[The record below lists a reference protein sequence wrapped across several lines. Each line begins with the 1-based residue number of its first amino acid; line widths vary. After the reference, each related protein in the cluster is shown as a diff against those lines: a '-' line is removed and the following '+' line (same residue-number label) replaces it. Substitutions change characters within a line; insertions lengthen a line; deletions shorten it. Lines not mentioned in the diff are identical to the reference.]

1 MLSYFL
7 RIFASLFNDLMFMK
21 YILNTLFVLSH
32 RVKSQLQFIQF
43 SFSSLVIILV
53 VGCGSFK
60 SKNASQGLEV
70 DPLVNVSPQFRLAF
84 YNLENL
90 FDTIDG
96 PNDDA
101 EFLPN
106 GKNQWN
112 SDRYQKKLVNM
123 SRVIDSIRPDILGV
137 CEVENAAVLFDLMKK
152 SALCKFG
159 SSSNPY
165 QLVHRESPDARGID
179 VALIYNLKKFKQTGV
194 YEIPVKLHDNHA
206 TRNILAVHL
215 FNYQSNDS
223 LVVFVNHWPS
233 RSQGEEKSRV
243 NRISAALA
251 LSGYLETKSNLPTNW
266 AAVGDF
272 NDNPS
277 DSSLLNCLKAG
288 NEYAS
293 AVNLAYMY
301 RINNPELGSLKYNGK
316 WDLFDQIIL
325 SRSLYHINSHY
336 GIPQQ
341 QIYNRSFLIQADGR
355 FVGYPFR
362 TYGGKTFL
370 NGFSDHLPVY
380 TDMQMVDKH

>member
-1 MLSYFL
+1 M
-7 RIFASLFNDLMFMK
+7 
-21 YILNTLFVLSH
+21 
-32 RVKSQLQFIQF
+32 
-43 SFSSLVIILV
+43 
-53 VGCGSFK
+53 
-60 SKNASQGLEV
+60 
-70 DPLVNVSPQFRLAF
+70 
-84 YNLENL
+84 
-90 FDTIDG
+90 
-96 PNDDA
+96 
-101 EFLPN
+101 
-106 GKNQWN
+106 
-112 SDRYQKKLVNM
+112 
-123 SRVIDSIRPDILGV
+123 
-137 CEVENAAVLFDLMKK
+137 
-152 SALCKFG
+152 
-159 SSSNPY
+159 
-165 QLVHRESPDARGID
+165 
-179 VALIYNLKKFKQTGV
+179 
-194 YEIPVKLHDNHA
+194 
-206 TRNILAVHL
+206 
-215 FNYQSNDS
+215 
-223 LVVFVNHWPS
+223 
-233 RSQGEEKSRV
+233 
-243 NRISAALA
+243 A

-301 RINNPELGSLKYNGK
+301 RINNPESGSLKYNGK

-370 NGFSDHLPVY
+370 NGFSDHLPVF

>member
-1 MLSYFL
+1 
-7 RIFASLFNDLMFMK
+7 MK
-21 YILNTLFVLSH
+21 YLLNILFVLLH

-43 SFSSLVIILV
+43 SFSCLVIILV
-53 VGCGSFK
+53 LVAGCGSFK
-60 SKNASQGLEV
+60 NKNASQGLEV

-96 PNDDA
+96 SNDDA

-112 SDRYQKKLVNM
+112 SDKYQKKLTNM

-137 CEVENAAVLFDLMKK
+137 CEVENADVLYDLMKK
-152 SALCKFG
+152 SALFKFG
-159 SSSNPY
+159 SSFNPY
-165 QLVHRESPDARGID
+165 KLVHRESPDARGID
-179 VALIYNLKKFKQTGV
+179 VGLIYNMTKFKATGI

-215 FNYQSNDS
+215 LNYQSNDS

-243 NRISAALA
+243 NRISAAMA
-251 LSGYLETKSNLPTNW
+251 LSVYLETKSNLPSNW

-272 NDNPS
+272 NDNPT
-277 DSSLLNCLKAG
+277 DSSILHHLKAG

-301 RINNPELGSLKYNGK
+301 RINNTELGSLKYNGK

-341 QIYNRSFLIQADGR
+341 QIFNRSFLIQADGR
-355 FVGYPFR
+355 FAGYPFR

>member
-1 MLSYFL
+1 
-7 RIFASLFNDLMFMK
+7 MK
-21 YILNTLFVLSH
+21 YLRNIPVVLLH
-32 RVKSQLQFIQF
+32 QVKSQSQFIQF
-43 SFSSLVIILV
+43 SFSCLVIILV
-53 VGCGSFK
+53 ASCGSFK
-60 SKNASQGLEV
+60 NKNASQGLEV
-70 DPLVNVSPQFRLAF
+70 DPQVNVSPQFRLAF

-96 PNDDA
+96 SNDDA
-101 EFLPN
+101 EFLPT

-112 SDRYQKKLVNM
+112 SDKYQKKLLNM

-137 CEVENAAVLFDLMKK
+137 CEVENASVLQDLMKF
-152 SALCKFG
+152 SALFKHG
-159 SSSNPY
+159 SSFNAY
-165 QLVHRESPDARGID
+165 RLVHRESPDARGID
-179 VALIYNLKKFKQTGV
+179 VALIYNMTKFKATGV

-215 FNYQSNDS
+215 LNYQSNDS

-251 LSGYLETKSNLPTNW
+251 LSGYLESKSNLPSNW

-272 NDNPS
+272 NDNPT
-277 DSSLLNCLKAG
+277 DSSILHYLKAG

-341 QIYNRSFLIQADGR
+341 QIFNRSFLIQADGR
-355 FVGYPFR
+355 FAGYPFR

-370 NGFSDHLPVY
+370 NGFSDHLPVF

>member
-1 MLSYFL
+1 
-7 RIFASLFNDLMFMK
+7 MK
-21 YILNTLFVLSH
+21 YLRNIPVVLLH
-32 RVKSQLQFIQF
+32 QVKSQSQFIQF
-43 SFSSLVIILV
+43 SFSCLVIILV
-53 VGCGSFK
+53 VSCGSFK
-60 SKNASQGLEV
+60 NKNASQGLEV
-70 DPLVNVSPQFRLAF
+70 DPMVNVSPQFRLAF

-96 PNDDA
+96 SNDDA

-112 SDRYQKKLVNM
+112 SDKYQKKLKNM

-137 CEVENAAVLFDLMKK
+137 CEVENASVLYDLMRNA
-152 SALCKFG
+152 SLFKFG

-165 QLVHRESPDARGID
+165 RLIHRESPDIRGID
-179 VALIYNLKKFKQTGV
+179 VALIYNMKKFKATGV

-215 FNYQSNDS
+215 FNIQSNDS

-233 RSQGEEKSRV
+233 RSQGEEKSRI
-243 NRISAALA
+243 NRISAAMA
-251 LSGYLETKSNLPTNW
+251 LSDYLETKSNLPNNW

-277 DSSLLNCLKAG
+277 DSSILHYLKAG

-293 AVNLAYMY
+293 AVNLALMY
-301 RINNPELGSLKYNGK
+301 KLNNPELGSLKYNGK

-341 QIYNRSFLIQADGR
+341 QVYNQSYLIQADGKYA
-355 FVGYPFR
+355 GYPFR
-362 TYGGKTFL
+362 TYGGKFFL
-370 NGFSDHLPVY
+370 NGFSDHLPVF